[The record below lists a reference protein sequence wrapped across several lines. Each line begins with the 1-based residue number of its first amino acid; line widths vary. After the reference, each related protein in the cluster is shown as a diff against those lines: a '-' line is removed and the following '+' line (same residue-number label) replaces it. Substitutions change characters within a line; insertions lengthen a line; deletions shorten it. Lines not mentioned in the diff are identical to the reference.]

1 MEMIVGLASTA
12 SDVADFADVAE
23 SETDVHGWNREV
35 GGDHFGLVAEKEGTN
50 RDDRGSWHEQPT
62 K

>member
-1 MEMIVGLASTA
+1 MGLESTA
-12 SDVADFADVAE
+12 SDVADVAE
-23 SETDVHGWNREV
+23 FETDVHGWKCGV

-50 RDDRGSWHEQPT
+50 RDDRGSWHGQPT